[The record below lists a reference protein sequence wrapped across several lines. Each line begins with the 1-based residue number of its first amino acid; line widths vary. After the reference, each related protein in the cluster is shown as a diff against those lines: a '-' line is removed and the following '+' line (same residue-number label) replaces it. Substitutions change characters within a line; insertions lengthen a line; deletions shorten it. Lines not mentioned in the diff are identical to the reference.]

1 MTKPLFV
8 VLLLLHMLPAYS
20 SDTGNLFKAPGGI
33 IGHGGVIAHGHS
45 EQFSGYDHTWSRE
58 VDFIRYLIGRG
69 DYRESLFLL
78 ERVVPENNHQYDS
91 LNYLTGWVHYQQKTL
106 DLSATYLLK
115 VSKESPVY
123 RKSRF
128 FAAYNLAHD
137 GDAGR
142 AREVL
147 ELTDAG
153 SDNLYH
159 ALLGLQLGGIALLER
174 DYAQYSSNAADFSGN
189 HHVTA
194 AEEQRM
200 EHHYDQLRDRRAASP
215 FIAGMLSAA
224 VPGLGKVYAGKS
236 AEGVAG
242 FLYVAALG
250 LTAFDFY
257 RGSGPDSV
265 LFVLSAS
272 AAGAFYVGNIVGSVA
287 AARRTNQEFNHEMDQ
302 RILFDMH
309 IPLRNAF

>member
-1 MTKPLFV
+1 MIKHLLA
-8 VLLLLHMLPAYS
+8 VLLLLNGLSVYS
-20 SDTGNLFKAPGGI
+20 SDSGNFLNAPDG
-33 IGHGGVIAHGHS
+33 IAHLECAGS
-45 EQFSGYDHTWSRE
+45 FTRQDSSWSRE

-78 ERVVPENNHQYDS
+78 ERLVPQNAHQRDS
-91 LNYLTGWVHYQQKTL
+91 LNYLTGWVHYQQKSL
-106 DLSATYLLK
+106 DLSAEFLLE

-123 RKSRF
+123 SKSRF
-128 FAAYNLAHD
+128 FAAYNLAHV
-137 GDAGR
+137 GHTGR
-142 AREVL
+142 AKEVL
-147 ELTDAG
+147 ELTDEDPG
-153 SDNLYH
+153 KMH
-159 ALLGLQLGGIALLER
+159 QALKRLQLGGIALLER
-174 DYAQYSSNAADFSGN
+174 DFEQYRSHAGMFSGN

-194 AEEQRM
+194 AEENQM
-200 EHHYDQLRDRRAASP
+200 EHHYDQLRNHRSSSP
-215 FIAGMLSAA
+215 LLAGMLSAA
-224 VPGLGKVYAGKS
+224 VPGLGKIYAGKT

-287 AARRTNQEFNHEMDQ
+287 AARRTNQEFNHELDQ